1 LGLSFRA
8 TISNNTGWQSWSCWR
23 DVGGWFLEQGAL
35 LAGVMMRG
43 ISSGKWLPGQMMLVA
58 GLSLG
63 LGWGA
68 ARTLYSQNAEPAP
81 AAAPQAEQAKEA
93 AAETAEAAPVED
105 PLGDLA
111 WLTGDWVEEGDNP
124 GVEFNARWTGTG
136 AFLVRAF
143 RVAIDEESTL
153 PGLQVIGWDPAAK
166 QVRSWTFDGT
176 GGFGEETWS
185 RQDDTWTI
193 RSKYTLPDGSKAGSI
208 NVLTRLDDDAFSW
221 KSVNRE
227 MNGELQ
233 PDVDEFTVVR
243 ANAVVAAPPAPAAP
257 VGVPAGVPVPAG
269 TRPAAPAAVPGR
281 PAQPVVPAQPAVP
294 VRPGTQ
300 VLPGVPRPAVPQPV
314 VPR

>member
-1 LGLSFRA
+1 
-8 TISNNTGWQSWSCWR
+8 
-23 DVGGWFLEQGAL
+23 
-35 LAGVMMRG
+35 MRG
-43 ISSGKWLPGQMMLVA
+43 ISPGNWLPKNMLPGKMLLVA
-58 GLSLG
+58 GLSVG

-68 ARTLYSQNAEPAP
+68 ARTLYSQNAEPAASQP
-81 AAAPQAEQAKEA
+81 ADAAVAAAAPEA
-93 AAETAEAAPVED
+93 AEAPAED

-111 WLTGDWVEEGDNP
+111 WLTGNWVEEGDNP
-124 GVEFNARWTGTG
+124 GVEFHGRWTGTG

-143 RVAIDEESTL
+143 RVAMDEESAL

-185 RQDDTWTI
+185 RQDDIWTI

-208 NVLTRLDDDAFSW
+208 NVLTKLDDDTFTW

-233 PDVDEFTVVR
+233 ADIDEFTVVR
-243 ANAVVAAPPAPAAP
+243 AEGVADAPPAPAAP
-257 VGVPAGVPVPAG
+257 APAG
-269 TRPAAPAAVPGR
+269 TRPAVPAAVPGR
-281 PAQPVVPAQPAVP
+281 VPQPAAPTQPALP
-294 VRPGTQ
+294 VRPGTPAPPRQ
-300 VLPGVPRPAVPQPV
+300 PAAPAVPRAPVPAVPGVPRPAVPQPG